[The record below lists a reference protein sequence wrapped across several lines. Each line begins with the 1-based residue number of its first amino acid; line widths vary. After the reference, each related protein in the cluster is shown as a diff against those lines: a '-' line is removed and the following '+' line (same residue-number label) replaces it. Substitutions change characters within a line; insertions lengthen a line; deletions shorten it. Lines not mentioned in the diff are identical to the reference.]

1 MFGFGCGQE
10 KPEEGVYDDD
20 NRETHYDIVTIEGKV
35 CWFISV
41 FVGI

>member
-10 KPEEGVYDDD
+10 KPEEGEYDD
-20 NRETHYDIVTIEGKV
+20 RTKETHYNIVTTEGKV
-35 CWFISV
+35 RWFSSV